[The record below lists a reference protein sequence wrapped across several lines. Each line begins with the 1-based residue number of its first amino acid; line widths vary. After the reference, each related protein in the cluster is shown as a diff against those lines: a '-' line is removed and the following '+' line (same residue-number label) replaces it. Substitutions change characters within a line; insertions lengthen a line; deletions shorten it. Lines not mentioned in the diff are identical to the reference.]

1 MYNFYNNI
9 LTLPKKNIMSLKKT
23 VDKILREKNRSLSWL
38 AHSIGKTFDGL
49 RLGLLNESVKYKDIV
64 AMARILEVSP
74 AFFFET
80 GVKDPNAEENLLAEP
95 KSEYG
100 ELKANL
106 KTCKDLIATLKDQV
120 KDKERIISLLK
131 KDK

>member
-1 MYNFYNNI
+1 
-9 LTLPKKNIMSLKKT
+9 MSLKAT

-64 AMARILEVSP
+64 AMAGILEVSP
-74 AFFFET
+74 GFFFDT
-80 GVKDPNAEENLLAEP
+80 APKKPQTDENMVAEP

-106 KTCKDLIATLKDQV
+106 RTCKELITTLKDQV

-131 KDK
+131 EGK

>member
-1 MYNFYNNI
+1 
-9 LTLPKKNIMSLKKT
+9 MSLKTT

-64 AMARILEVSP
+64 AMSNILEVSP

-80 GVKDPNAEENLLAEP
+80 ESKNSEFDDNMVAES
-95 KSEYG
+95 KTEYG
-100 ELKANL
+100 ELKSNL
-106 KTCKDLIATLKDQV
+106 KTCKDLINTLKDQV
-120 KDKERIISLLK
+120 KDKERIISLLHGGK
-131 KDK
+131 